1 MRRST
6 IAAKDA
12 YPYIASWNGSDKN
25 TTVGLKVS
33 ATLRAFVTAQMGP
46 EAAAL
51 FEEDFINYNK
61 GYILCLNVPVNLIN
75 FFGPTIQTS
84 DRNFIK
90 TLTFTK
96 VAMQSTFIGQKG
108 NRS

>member
-51 FEEDFINYNK
+51 YYTNK
-61 GYILCLNVPVNLIN
+61 
-75 FFGPTIQTS
+75 
-84 DRNFIK
+84 R
-90 TLTFTK
+90 
-96 VAMQSTFIGQKG
+96 
-108 NRS
+108 